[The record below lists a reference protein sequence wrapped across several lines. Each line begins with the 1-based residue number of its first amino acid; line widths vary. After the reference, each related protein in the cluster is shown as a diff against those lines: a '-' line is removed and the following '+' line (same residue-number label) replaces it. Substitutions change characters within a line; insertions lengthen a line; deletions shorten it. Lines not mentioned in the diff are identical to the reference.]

1 LPESKHR
8 KKEKSSRRSSSRN
21 SSAQGGGESVVR
33 TRHKPKRQW
42 GRILAY
48 VAASIVAVAVIGSF
62 ILSGVVG
69 SIGGSNTTGTGEE
82 VGERVTLLPAQHI
95 PRGDDYTDYNS
106 VPPTS
111 GPHWATGWARCG
123 LYNDELP
130 DAQVVHNMEHGQVI
144 ISHNLK
150 DPAEIERLKDVARS
164 LPSYR
169 NWLILRPYSKIQ
181 DNEVAIASW
190 GWMDRFTGIDEQ
202 RIRDFYEAHMN
213 AASPVTGESIPCTTG
228 G

>member
-8 KKEKSSRRSSSRN
+8 KKEKSSRRSSTRN
-21 SSAQGGGESVVR
+21 IGAQGAGESASR

-48 VAASIVAVAVIGSF
+48 IAASIVALAVIGSF

-69 SIGGSNTTGTGEE
+69 SIGTNNDQGTGEE
-82 VGERVTLLPAQHI
+82 VGQRIALLPAQHI

-150 DPAEIERLKDVARS
+150 DPAEIERLKEIARNLS
-164 LPSYR
+164 GYR
-169 NWLILRPYSKIQ
+169 NWLILRPYSQ
-181 DNEVAIASW
+181 LQENEVAIASW
-190 GWMDRFTGIDEQ
+190 GWMDKFIGIDEQ
-202 RIRDFYEAHMN
+202 RIRAFYDAHMN
-213 AASPVTGESIPCTTG
+213 AASSMTGESIPCTTG